1 MIIIHAYIKVK
12 PERREEYLELSKG
25 IVAGSQA
32 EAGNLAYQ
40 LFEEAGNPNSFVIV
54 EKWKDQAAVDFHN
67 QTAHFQ
73 SFISAVPELLA
84 EPTRVELFDAVEKK

>member
-1 MIIIHAYIKVK
+1 MIIIHAYVKVK
-12 PERREEYLELSKG
+12 PERREDYLELAKG

-32 EAGNLAYQ
+32 EEGNQAYQ

-67 QTAHFQ
+67 GTDHFQ
-73 SFISAVPELLA
+73 NFITNVPELLT
-84 EPTRVELFDAVEKK
+84 EQTRVELFEAVEK